1 MKKYRASLLKHITLK
16 LNLRIS
22 PERLRLNYLFH
33 DSETKKTEEIWHT
46 LRRIMLLS
54 ILWKI
59 ITTTLLKGIWD
70 RVANKFLKEQVAN
83 QSGRSTIEQ
92 VLPVKL

>member
-1 MKKYRASLLKHITLK
+1 
-16 LNLRIS
+16 
-22 PERLRLNYLFH
+22 
-33 DSETKKTEEIWHT
+33 
-46 LRRIMLLS
+46 MLLS